1 MIIRRYQPS
10 DCNCLAELFYETVH
24 AVNAND
30 YTKEQLD
37 AWANGMVNLEEWK
50 RTLCEHDTVV
60 AVEDGK
66 IVGFGDMDRTG
77 YLDRLYVHKDY
88 QHQGIAS
95 AICNVL
101 EQAVPANKIVVHA
114 SITAKP
120 FFLSRGYNII
130 KKQQVV
136 RHGISLTNMMEKRLE
151 EA

>member
-1 MIIRRYQPS
+1 M
-10 DCNCLAELFYETVH
+10 AELFYETVH

-101 EQAVPANKIVVHA
+101 EQAVPANKLWYMPQLRQN
-114 SITAKP
+114 P
-120 FFLSRGYNII
+120 FFFQGDI
-130 KKQQVV
+130 
-136 RHGISLTNMMEKRLE
+136 T
-151 EA
+151 